1 MLRAVFS
8 RIFESRCIQ
17 QWIWT
22 WGGRSWEDNGG
33 MVQECSPVA
42 DMKGSKD
49 GKERMNIGIG
59 EDNTKKISQAC

>member
-17 QWIWT
+17 EWIWA
-22 WGGRSWEDNGG
+22 WGGRSREDSGG
-33 MVQECSPVA
+33 TVQEHSPAA
-42 DMKGSKD
+42 DMKGSKN
-49 GKERMNIGIG
+49 GKERMGIGVG